1 LSGRNRALCVH
12 APRLQLLAF
21 GERNL
26 GVFLRN
32 STGRTVAPSEEL
44 VPQVI
49 ESRIVTI

>member
-1 LSGRNRALCVH
+1 LCVH
-12 APRLQLLAF
+12 APLLQLSVF

-26 GVFLRN
+26 RVFLRN

-49 ESRIVTI
+49 EGRIVTI